1 MALAQPVDVG
11 VRCGRGG
18 PLIGLR
24 QIVDVQAGHLVLGDV
39 AQRKREVVVS
49 GRPNFFFVSLV
60 RGNVVSTRNI
70 RRSRID
76 PMPSFS
82 VEKVRFFS
90 FAGWGVL
97 IFYLALSDFNGLLFG
112 FTEFYRRNLSPISV
126 IIQGSI
132 FKEKDLS

>member
-82 VEKVRFFS
+82 VEK
-90 FAGWGVL
+90 
-97 IFYLALSDFNGLLFG
+97 
-112 FTEFYRRNLSPISV
+112 
-126 IIQGSI
+126 GSI
-132 FKEKDLS
+132 LFFCWVGGSQFLLGFIRF